1 MGSAGSK
8 RRQSARLFGPRPRRK
23 QARNAEIVTHTP
35 IYGALKFYENLR
47 FPAYQKRRV
56 RLPPSWTGSTAWWC
70 WCSSWWRHHKNYLFH
85 QLCVNSSL
93 EASRSSRF
101 RQCFLGNCI
110 ACPLISKRIFWAWPM
125 KEQCFQLRGLRCVA
139 AYQLQKYCQL
149 LQGRHLCVFH
159 KEIHTFKSKLIYLF
173 I

>member
-93 EASRSSRF
+93 EASRKLSVSAMLLGKLHSVSTDK
-101 RQCFLGNCI
+101 QKNFLGL
-110 ACPLISKRIFWAWPM
+110 ASERTVFPVAWTEVCRSLSAAKVLLVTPW
-125 KEQCFQLRGLRCVA
+125 KVFVCF
-139 AYQLQKYCQL
+139 
-149 LQGRHLCVFH
+149 
-159 KEIHTFKSKLIYLF
+159 S
-173 I
+173 